1 MMGQSESKANIVVNR
16 AWIIYF
22 VIGVLMLVLGA
33 IFIIVV
39 SKWICIWFFVT
50 GVIFFIIAIFFEP
63 MKYEFDDKGIK
74 FKGVIWQ
81 LGYIKYEHI
90 RTILVS
96 WEWVADSWAS
106 FEYYELY
113 GPCEEKFK
121 TTQGLRVT
129 KTKKTTR
136 ILKQYCPEKISKL
149 EEEKKPVHRK
159 RKTHQKRK

>member
-1 MMGQSESKANIVVNR
+1 MTKKNEKKTVILINR

-22 VIGVLMLVLGA
+22 VISVLMLIFGT
-33 IFIIVV
+33 IFIIV
-39 SKWICIWFFVT
+39 SKWMFILLFVT
-50 GVIFFIIAIFFEP
+50 SVVFFIITIFFEP

-74 FKGVIWQ
+74 LKGVIWQ

-90 RTILVS
+90 RGVLVLC
-96 WEWVADSWAS
+96 EWVADPWVS

-121 TTQGLRVT
+121 TTHGLRIT

-136 ILKQYCPEKISKL
+136 ILKQYCPEKFSEPKV
-149 EEEKKPVHRK
+149 EKKPIYRK
-159 RKTHQKRK
+159 RKLHQKRK

>member
-149 EEEKKPVHRK
+149 E
-159 RKTHQKRK
+159 